1 MDSEQDILRTAST
14 CYLDVEGTVEKAGP
28 EQDRRVRQRR
38 SRVIVELRAHRL
50 GPLRAVRPH
59 ILHVRSG
66 RQRPCGPAR
75 GKGRLGALGLGRVK

>member
-38 SRVIVELRAHRL
+38 SRVIVELRA
-50 GPLRAVRPH
+50 VRPH